1 MNTNYTTNY
10 QTCKASKHGAVRG
23 SKYYGF
29 ATTMP
34 DGSTIE
40 SAEVVSAKLDRKPAS
55 RTKLSRGFLAAEA
68 KRATARREMEANGW
82 L

>member
-1 MNTNYTTNY
+1 MNNYTTNY
-10 QTCKASKHGAVRG
+10 TTCKASKHGTVRG
-23 SKYYGF
+23 SQYYAF

-34 DGSTIE
+34 DGSIVE
-40 SAEVVSAKLDRKPAS
+40 SAEVVSAKLDRKPQS

-68 KRATARREMEANGW
+68 KRAAARRGMEANGW

>member
-1 MNTNYTTNY
+1 MQKYTTNY
-10 QTCKASKHGAVRG
+10 RTCKASKHGAVVG
-23 SKYYGF
+23 SKFYAF

-34 DGSTIE
+34 DGTIVE
-40 SAEVVSAKLDRKPAS
+40 SAEVISAKLDRKPQS

-68 KRATARREMEANGW
+68 RRQAARDEMELNGW